1 LAGFFR
7 DGVKRGGNQSLHIDL
22 GGGARRHLGVNKYHA
37 LSLINPDEKAET
49 LALDLTLQPGR
60 SLRGT
65 VVGPDGKPLT
75 GAKVVGLTALP
86 QEELLESAFFT
97 VAGLNP
103 LRTRE
108 LLFYHKGKGLGK
120 VVPIRG
126 NETEPLGIQL
136 DPCGFIFG
144 RLVDKD
150 GKPVAATTLAFSR
163 HAETGNVTWAQ
174 TDRDGRFREALLPGQ
189 KYSLRCSGPRR
200 LLKHVGEIEAKSGG
214 SIDLGDLPVG
224 D

>member
-1 LAGFFR
+1 MNEESIFAEA
-7 DGVKRGGNQSLHIDL
+7 L
-22 GGGARRHLGVNKYHA
+22 GKTDQERAAFLDQHCQDDVELRRRL
-37 LSLINPDEKAET
+37 E
-49 LALDLTLQPGR
+49 
-60 SLRGT
+60 
-65 VVGPDGKPLT
+65 GKPLT

-126 NETEPLGIQL
+126 NETEPLGVQL

-150 GKPVAATTLAFSR
+150 GKPVAATTLA
-163 HAETGNVTWAQ
+163 
-174 TDRDGRFREALLPGQ
+174 
-189 KYSLRCSGPRR
+189 
-200 LLKHVGEIEAKSGG
+200 
-214 SIDLGDLPVG
+214 
-224 D
+224 